1 MLVFVLFN
9 SGVAAVQILRRTSLD
24 PRTRVSSTVDEA
36 LSPAGSSI
44 NALSTVLTPP
54 VLSLSPSRDR
64 GRRLAETAFNRADA
78 ERASIWRALLER
90 ELELLVEETEMLM
103 EDFGLFSDLLM
114 ILIFPS
120 WMGRLRLAT
129 LRALLHSRRPRRF
142 PYRLLLTAG
151 PALVCAVLS
160 IRG

>member
-36 LSPAGSSI
+36 LSPA
-44 NALSTVLTPP
+44 
-54 VLSLSPSRDR
+54 RDR
-64 GRRLAETAFNRADA
+64 GRRLAETAFNRAEA
-78 ERASIWRALLER
+78 ERASKWRALLER

-103 EDFGLFSDLLM
+103 EDFGLYSDLLM
-114 ILIFPS
+114 ILISPS

-151 PALVCAVLS
+151 PALVCVVLS
-160 IRG
+160 VRG